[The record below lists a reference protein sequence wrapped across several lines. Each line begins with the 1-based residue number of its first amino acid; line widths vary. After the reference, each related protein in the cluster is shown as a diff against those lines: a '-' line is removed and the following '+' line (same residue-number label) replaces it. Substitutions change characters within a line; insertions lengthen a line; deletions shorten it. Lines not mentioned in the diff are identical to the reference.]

1 MKLQHPCQKDEHT
14 SKLSVQCLFEKIG
27 GFVTWWNWNPRL
39 LLRESCGGALL
50 FHNLHFRPHPYDR
63 SNRIDTARRC
73 HCCHILMLIQN
84 FWEIASNHQCIILSY
99 HHLSVEETFTR
110 ENIFPWLPH
119 LIPTI
124 YSMKHH
130 GPVKSFC
137 IPPCRKNERSSK
149 LSVQRFFRKYQ
160 LVAPL
165 PDACNPRLLSVFLLH
180 HSKLP

>member
-63 SNRIDTARRC
+63 SNRIDTASRC

-84 FWEIASNHQCIILSY
+84 FWEIASNHQCIILSPSFCWGDI
-99 HHLSVEETFTR
+99 LSGKYSSLNPSFDSY
-110 ENIFPWLPH
+110 H
-119 LIPTI
+119 LIFEAPW
-124 YSMKHH
+124 
-130 GPVKSFC
+130 
-137 IPPCRKNERSSK
+137 SSQVILPSPLALK
-149 LSVQRFFRKYQ
+149 MSVPQNSLF
-160 LVAPL
+160 
-165 PDACNPRLLSVFLLH
+165 SVFWENTNWWLRYLM
-180 HSKLP
+180 KLQPEAVVCVSPSQF

>member
-84 FWEIASNHQCIILSY
+84 FWEIASNHQCIILSPSFCWGDI
-99 HHLSVEETFTR
+99 LSGKYSSLNPSFDSY
-110 ENIFPWLPH
+110 H
-119 LIPTI
+119 LIFEAPWSSQVI
-124 YSMKHH
+124 LPS
-130 GPVKSFC
+130 PLAVKM
-137 IPPCRKNERSSK
+137 
-149 LSVQRFFRKYQ
+149 SVPQNCLFSVFFEKI
-160 LVAPL
+160 LIDGFVTWWN
-165 PDACNPRLLSVFLLH
+165 CNPRLSSVFLLH
-180 HSKLP
+180 HSKLL